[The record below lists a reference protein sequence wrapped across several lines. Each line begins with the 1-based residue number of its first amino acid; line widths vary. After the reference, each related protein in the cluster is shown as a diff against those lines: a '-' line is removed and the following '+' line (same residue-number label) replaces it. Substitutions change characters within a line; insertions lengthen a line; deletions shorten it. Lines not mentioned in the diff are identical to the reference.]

1 MSIDPLSGSIAS
13 FLLGLIVGSFLNVC
27 IYRIPKGESIVFPS
41 SKCTQC
47 GNSLKWYHN
56 IPVASYL
63 ALRGRCAFCGKPISF
78 VYPLVELCMGLLS
91 LALFAKFGWS
101 WTFLFLFL
109 FLAAL
114 VVVTFI
120 DLQLQIIPDVISLPG
135 IAVGFGSSFLRPE
148 LSVWDSLIGI
158 VAGGGAL
165 LAVFLVYYAL
175 TKREG
180 MGIGD
185 VKLLAMIGAFLGWRS
200 LLFVILSSSLLGAV
214 SGLAVMLIKSRNIK
228 LAIPFGPF
236 LSLGAVMYLFFGK
249 EIITWYLG
257 LLH

>member
-1 MSIDPLSGSIAS
+1 VSIDPLSGSIAS
-13 FLLGLIVGSFLNVC
+13 LILGLIVGSFLNVC

-41 SKCTQC
+41 SKCTRC

-63 ALRGRCAFCGKPISF
+63 VLKGRCAFCGEPISF
-78 VYPLVELCMGLLS
+78 VYPLVEICMGLLS
-91 LALFAKFGWS
+91 LALFAKYGLS
-101 WTFLFLFL
+101 WNFLFLFV

-135 IAVGFGSSFLRPE
+135 IAVGFASSFLRPG

-158 VAGGGAL
+158 VAGGGVL
-165 LAVFLVYYAL
+165 LTVFLVYYAL

-214 SGLAVMLIKSRNIK
+214 AGVAVMMIKRQNIK

-236 LSLGAVMYLFFGK
+236 LSVGAAMYLFFGK
-249 EIITWYLG
+249 EIITWYFG
-257 LLH
+257 LL

>member
-1 MSIDPLSGSIAS
+1 M
-13 FLLGLIVGSFLNVC
+13 V
-27 IYRIPKGESIVFPS
+27 
-41 SKCTQC
+41 
-47 GNSLKWYHN
+47 
-56 IPVASYL
+56 SYL
-63 ALRGRCAFCGKPISF
+63 ALKGRCAFCGKSISF
-78 VYPLVELCMGLLS
+78 VYPLVEICMGLLS

-120 DLQLQIIPDVISLPG
+120 DLELKIIPDVISLPG

-158 VAGGGAL
+158 VAGGGVL
-165 LAVFLVYYAL
+165 LTVFLVYYAL
-175 TKREG
+175 TRREG
-180 MGIGD
+180 MGMGD

-200 LLFVILSSSLLGAV
+200 LLFVILASSLLGAV
-214 SGLAVMLIKSRNIK
+214 AGLAVMLTKRQNIK

-236 LSLGAVMYLFFGK
+236 LSLAAAMYLFFGK
-249 EIITWYLG
+249 EIITWYFGFLR
-257 LLH
+257 